1 MKLKLIRYT
10 TRGELIKNLEDRYG
24 SRDNLK
30 TLIKKDPENFLYHL
44 DWETWQHHQEN
55 PRALVEESETI
66 FLRNQQIGLHHLNL
80 LKVIKKEKP
89 NSIDNLSS
97 ILNQDPEEVK
107 KQVQILA
114 QEGLLKLVPGPD
126 GDEIPLVD
134 FKKIEIEI

>member
-1 MKLKLIRYT
+1 
-10 TRGELIKNLEDRYG
+10 
-24 SRDNLK
+24 
-30 TLIKKDPENFLYHL
+30 
-44 DWETWQHHQEN
+44 
-55 PRALVEESETI
+55 
-66 FLRNQQIGLHHLNL
+66 
-80 LKVIKKEKP
+80 IKKEKP